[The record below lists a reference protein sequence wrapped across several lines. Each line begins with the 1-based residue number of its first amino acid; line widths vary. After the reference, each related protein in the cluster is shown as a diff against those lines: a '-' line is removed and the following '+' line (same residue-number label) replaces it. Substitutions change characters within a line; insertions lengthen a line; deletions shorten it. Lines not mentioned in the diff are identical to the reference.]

1 MLLLIT
7 AASRHTL
14 RTDFRLAAV
23 LAAFP
28 FALTYGL
35 VYWGE
40 QYIPSGLAAVL
51 FGVLP
56 LYVALLG
63 AALLPDQPLRARV
76 VVGVLVAIAG
86 LVLAFVE
93 SIDLGDED
101 LALAGAAALAIAP
114 MGAAVGNISIKLRAG
129 ALDAVVLNGWAMLG
143 AGLALLAVSAVGESW
158 GDAAWTGKSIGS
170 IAYLALIGSAVPF
183 VGLTILLR
191 HITAQAMSFLAMLL
205 PFGALAFGAVLY
217 DESITGRALGGAALV
232 AGGLL
237 IAQALPARAR
247 GRAGGGAG
255 LLRLGQDPVERL
267 ARLGQD
273 LLGLLGL
280 LRRPRLRDLNRR
292 RGELPDQRA
301 QLDELARARPRRP
314 RPTGCRALAVLVH
327 VGAALVGQLEG
338 AAARALVRTDQ
349 ALVLEL
355 GERGVDRARA
365 GAPGAVAA
373 ALDLLHQP
381 VAVAGLLFE
390 QQQHGSA
397 DVAAAGARAPA
408 AGAEAHAAPGAVP
421 EGARVEVVRGRGG
434 RVGSCGAALGPSRDV
449 V

>member
-1 MLLLIT
+1 MSVASTRVSRSAVWGLYALLVVIWSSTWVSIKIGLEDCPPLLGAGIRFAAAGLVLLLVT
-7 AASRHTL
+7 GASRHTL
-14 RTDFRLAAV
+14 RTDFRLVAV

-93 SIDLGDED
+93 SIDLGDKD
-101 LALAGAAALAIAP
+101 LALAGAAALAVAP
-114 MGAAVGNISIKLRAG
+114 VGAAVGNISIKLRAG

-158 GDAAWTGKSIGS
+158 GDAAWTGKAIGS

-205 PFGALAFGAVLY
+205 PFGALVFGAVLY

-237 IAQALPARAR
+237 IAQSPRA
-247 GRAGGGAG
+247 
-255 LLRLGQDPVERL
+255 
-267 ARLGQD
+267 
-273 LLGLLGL
+273 
-280 LRRPRLRDLNRR
+280 
-292 RGELPDQRA
+292 
-301 QLDELARARPRRP
+301 
-314 RPTGCRALAVLVH
+314 
-327 VGAALVGQLEG
+327 
-338 AAARALVRTDQ
+338 
-349 ALVLEL
+349 
-355 GERGVDRARA
+355 ERGK
-365 GAPGAVAA
+365 
-373 ALDLLHQP
+373 
-381 VAVAGLLFE
+381 
-390 QQQHGSA
+390 
-397 DVAAAGARAPA
+397 
-408 AGAEAHAAPGAVP
+408 GAEPAGEPAYSAS
-421 EGARVEVVRGRGG
+421 ARIR
-434 RVGSCGAALGPSRDV
+434 
-449 V
+449 